1 MSIMTLDEVL
11 ASLFGNTFTVDERP
25 DGILLGEGRIN
36 SAQSV
41 SLIGIVHGNPLG
53 IEGALTLAQRVL
65 TLVRGGQRQ
74 PILVLVDSGS
84 QRMSRRDELLGLNEY
99 LSHLAKAL
107 WSADRAGFPTIALL
121 YGGGAAGAFVATALA
136 TRALVALPG
145 ANPAVMDMPSISRV
159 TKLPI
164 DMLKRMSAST
174 PVFAPGLA
182 NMQAMGAVTETWDAD
197 RSLRDQLLSLLQR
210 VDELPAD
217 ERDRAGQQHGGRMK
231 AALIAEAVMQQA
243 LRGRVI

>member
-1 MSIMTLDEVL
+1 MTLDEVL
-11 ASLFGNTFTVDERP
+11 ASLFGDRFTVDERP
-25 DGILLGEGRIN
+25 DGILLGEGRLPG
-36 SAQSV
+36 AQNV
-41 SLIGIVHGNPLG
+41 SLIGVVHGKPLG

-65 TLVRGGQRQ
+65 ALVRAGQRQ
-74 PILVLVDSGS
+74 PILVLLDSDS

-107 WSADRAGFPTIALL
+107 SAADQAGFATISLL

-136 TRALVALPG
+136 TRALIALPG
-145 ANPAVMDMPSISRV
+145 AKPAVMDMPSISRV

-164 DMLKRMSAST
+164 EMLERMSAST

-182 NMQAMGAVTETWDAD
+182 NMQAMGAVTETWNPNH
-197 RSLRDQLLSLLQR
+197 SLRDQLSSLLQR

-217 ERDRAGQQHGGRMK
+217 NRDRVGQQQGGRMK
-231 AALIAEAVMQQA
+231 AAAIADKVMQQA
-243 LRGRVI
+243 LRSPVTR

>member
-1 MSIMTLDEVL
+1 
-11 ASLFGNTFTVDERP
+11 
-25 DGILLGEGRIN
+25 
-36 SAQSV
+36 
-41 SLIGIVHGNPLG
+41 
-53 IEGALTLAQRVL
+53 
-65 TLVRGGQRQ
+65 
-74 PILVLVDSGS
+74 
-84 QRMSRRDELLGLNEY
+84 
-99 LSHLAKAL
+99 
-107 WSADRAGFPTIALL
+107 
-121 YGGGAAGAFVATALA
+121 
-136 TRALVALPG
+136 
-145 ANPAVMDMPSISRV
+145 MDMPSISRV